1 MSDHQNISDHPME
14 RMFTVVSTFSGCGG
28 SSLGYRNAGGKV
40 LLAVEWD
47 DNACATYRLNFPDTP
62 LFHGDIGK
70 LTVGEVLER
79 TSLRVGELDLFDGSP
94 PCQGFSLAGRRSMGD
109 DRNQLF
115 REYVRLLKGLQPKAF
130 VMENVA
136 GMVRG
141 NMRFIFTDI
150 LQELRESGY
159 RVKARVLNAKFFG
172 VPQSRERIIFIGVR
186 SDLGIEPSHPV
197 GNLKVVSA
205 AASLKDVPVNPEEH
219 AMLLVAGKKYAAY
232 ESWPLLKPGEK
243 RTDLGLKN
251 GYSCVK
257 VYPDRPCPT
266 VTKNDGNITMHGLMH
281 WSEQRRFTVAEY
293 KRFQSFPDDFQFA
306 GSYSNAVQRI
316 GNSVPPRF
324 MQRIAE
330 HIRDSIL
337 YPND

>member
-1 MSDHQNISDHPME
+1 ME
-14 RMFTVVSTFSGCGG
+14 QSFTVVSTFSGCGG
-28 SSLGYRNAGGKV
+28 SSLGYRNAGGKI

-47 DNACATYRLNFPDTP
+47 DNACATYRLNFPNTL
-62 LFHGDIGK
+62 LFQGDIGK
-70 LTVGEVLER
+70 LSVDDVLER
-79 TSLRVGELDLFDGSP
+79 TSLRPGELDLFDGSP

-115 REYVRLLKGLQPKAF
+115 REYVRLLRGLQPKAF

-141 NMRFIFTDI
+141 NMRFIFTEI
-150 LQELRESGY
+150 LRELSDSGY

-186 SDLGIEPSHPV
+186 NDLVKSNPGLKPSHPI
-197 GNLKVVSA
+197 GTLKVVSA
-205 AASLKDVPVNPEEH
+205 AAAIRNVPVDPDEH
-219 AMLLVAGKKYAAY
+219 AMLLAAGKKYAAY

-281 WSEQRRFTVAEY
+281 WAEQRRFSVAEY
-293 KRFQSFPDDFQFA
+293 KRFQSFPDEFRFA
-306 GSYSNAVQRI
+306 GSYSDAVQRI
-316 GNSVPPRF
+316 GNSVPPLF
-324 MQRIAE
+324 MQQIAE
-330 HIRDSIL
+330 HIRNTIL